1 MNVYTRREFRR
12 MGAARE
18 MVGFLLEEAEK
29 RGATSI
35 TLDATDSGRPL
46 YETLGFRGSEEHME
60 LVLN

>member
-1 MNVYTRREFRR
+1 
-12 MGAARE
+12 
-18 MVGFLLEEAEK
+18 MVGFLLEEAAK

>member
-1 MNVYTRREFRR
+1 